1 MCFRIE
7 VISRDGTRRER
18 RSNEVGLLYCVLRK
32 AAASLR
38 MDILSI
44 LLELPAT
51 VGTRA
56 AIVDIFVLR
65 LSRRCFS
72 AKFRDARGLLQQQMN
87 QPLLDDY
94 VRR

>member
-1 MCFRIE
+1 MLEKCP
-7 VISRDGTRRER
+7 
-18 RSNEVGLLYCVLRK
+18 NEVDLLYCVLKK

-56 AIVDIFVLR
+56 AIVDMFVLR

-72 AKFRDARGLLQQQMN
+72 ARFRDARGLLQ
-87 QPLLDDY
+87 
-94 VRR
+94 